1 MRDRRRS
8 FLISLNF
15 CQTFDLPEFHQIPKG
30 GHIINYSK
38 AKNTVRPPMLGYSTT
53 QFVNVLAVTDLL
65 VGSLCV
71 PLSAVHDGLCSPKK
85 IMQIRLRVD

>member
-38 AKNTVRPPMLGYSTT
+38 AKTTVRPPMLGYSTT
-53 QFVNVLAVTDLL
+53 QFVNV
-65 VGSLCV
+65 SLCCISL
-71 PLSAVHDGLCSPKK
+71 PHDINLLQRSFS
-85 IMQIRLRVD
+85 